1 MWSSPGS
8 VMCRWVGALALESFA
23 AAAIWFFGSEGAFA
37 SRQFLALRGFG
48 TLRGLRLRLGRRR
61 LDV

>member
-1 MWSSPGS
+1 
-8 VMCRWVGALALESFA
+8 MCRWVGALALESFA